1 MLKNKAQKLYPNC
14 KFKFVCITD
23 LIENIKEISMGG
35 GGDNSLYTT
44 ILHH

>member
-1 MLKNKAQKLYPNC
+1 MLKNIAQKLYPNC

-35 GGDNSLYTT
+35 GDNSLYTT